1 MASQA
6 AGTRPLL
13 PPTTQG
19 AVGSHATDFRLRPLA
34 KPDRAVAFSTL
45 SFFQIEM
52 GQHGPMGPADKS
64 SEQAGNG
71 GEINAN
77 TDTYF
82 HV

>member
-1 MASQA
+1 LSSPKSKQA
-6 AGTRPLL
+6 LFVFADSNMSGV
-13 PPTTQG
+13 
-19 AVGSHATDFRLRPLA
+19 VGSHS
-34 KPDRAVAFSTL
+34 VTL

-64 SEQAGNG
+64 SEQA
-71 GEINAN
+71 N